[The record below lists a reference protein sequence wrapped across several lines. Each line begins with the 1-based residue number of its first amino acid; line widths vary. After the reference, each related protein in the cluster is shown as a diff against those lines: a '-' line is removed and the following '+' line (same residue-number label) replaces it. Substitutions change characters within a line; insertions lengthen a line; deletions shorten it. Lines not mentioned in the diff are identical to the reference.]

1 MGWIIL
7 GFTAY
12 LVIYAVFLLVA
23 FYDIWQ
29 YGFAGDAS
37 KIMII
42 VYIILSL
49 SVVVGTFFFILGA

>member
-1 MGWIIL
+1 
-7 GFTAY
+7 
-12 LVIYAVFLLVA
+12 VIYAVFLLVA